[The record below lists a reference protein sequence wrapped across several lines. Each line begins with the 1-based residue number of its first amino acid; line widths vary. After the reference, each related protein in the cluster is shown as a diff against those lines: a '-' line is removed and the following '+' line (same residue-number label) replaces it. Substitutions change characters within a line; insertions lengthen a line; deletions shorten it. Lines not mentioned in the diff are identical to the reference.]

1 MTETMMT
8 SMTTRITTSALF
20 WDKVA
25 RKYAASP
32 IKDMETYE
40 VWLARV
46 AEHLGPEDHVL
57 EVGCGTGSTALRLA
71 PGVKSY
77 LSTDYSAGMIEIAAE
92 KLKTDPVANLQFLQ
106 ADPFDERL
114 EPGGMGGDVG
124 YDAVLAFSFLHLT
137 DDPQATV
144 QRVSALL
151 KPGGLFISKTVCL
164 GAKRWL
170 FGPLIAV
177 MRLFGKAP
185 RVHMMSEADTD
196 ALMEQAGFEI
206 IEKTTYGKSLHSRF
220 LVARKLPE

>member
-1 MTETMMT
+1 MNETP
-8 SMTTRITTSALF
+8 ALPVAATIPSSRF
-20 WDKVA
+20 WDKLA
-25 RKYAASP
+25 RRYAASP
-32 IKDMETYE
+32 IKDMDTYE

-46 AEHLGPEDHVL
+46 AEHLGPQDHVL

-77 LSTDYSAGMIEIAAE
+77 LSTDYSAGMIEIATE
-92 KLKTDPVANLQFLQ
+92 KLKADPVANLQFLQ

-114 EPGGMGGDVG
+114 ETGSHDCNAGF
-124 YDAVLAFSFLHLT
+124 DAVLAFSFLHLA

-144 QRVSALL
+144 QRVAALL

-164 GAKRWL
+164 GGKRWL

-196 ALMEQAGFEI
+196 TLMEQAGFEI
-206 IEKTTYGKSLHSRF
+206 IEKTTYGKSFHSRF
-220 LVARKLPE
+220 LVARKLSE

>member
-1 MTETMMT
+1 MNE
-8 SMTTRITTSALF
+8 ITAAPVAPTIPSSRF
-20 WDKVA
+20 WDKLA

-46 AEHLGPEDHVL
+46 AEHLGPDDQVL

-77 LSTDYSAGMIEIAAE
+77 LSTDYSAAMIEIADE
-92 KLKTDPVANLQFLQ
+92 KLKADPVDNLRFLQ

-114 EPGGMGGDVG
+114 EMASGGSDSG
-124 YDAVLAFSFLHLT
+124 YDAALAFSFLHLT

-144 QRVSALL
+144 QRISALL
-151 KPGGLFISKTVCL
+151 KPGGLFISKTVCI
-164 GAKRWL
+164 GPKRWL
-170 FGPLIAV
+170 LGPLIAV

-185 RVHMMSEADTD
+185 RVHMMGETDVD
-196 ALMEQAGFEI
+196 ALMEQCGFEI
-206 IEKTTYGKSLHSRF
+206 IEKKTYGKSFGSRF
-220 LVARKLPE
+220 LVARKLPG